1 LLPVLFVLQSHHD
14 DLETV
19 LGEIASGRNLPQPQG
34 YQKTAAASEIITD
47 DDTSCPPSPGVSN
60 TEGRRGSRLP
70 TDDLAAFSSEQPT
83 AAAALA
89 LLKFHNPGLG
99 LMAGLQAAAAA
110 ASSED
115 SKLKAPAGMPGS
127 ASDSPMSAGSS
138 RVSIDFAWGE
148 EPAEVTVVP
157 AASASRDSHV
167 RTDEAAQHAEAPVS
181 SVQQAAL
188 AARLRAMGVSNAF
201 AAAGFPAH
209 SSSSHTDIEAQ
220 QQQGGQQDDESTQ
233 PQDDLTLDDAIAAT
247 ALLASVFKL
256 GEQQQRLV
264 IGGLLG
270 TGLFAAAA
278 ATAGSIDHVTGSR
291 VPQQGQPAALAAMTA
306 SGCTLAAQQHSS
318 IKVEEAVQGQ
328 ELPYKAEAAANF
340 PAAALAADGS
350 LQDSVLAQQQQ
361 QCQVSCTARNT
372 TANSMPAKAEE
383 AVQQQAPGGQ
393 SSEAAAG
400 HQPMPATAMAF
411 LATLLARQGAA
422 A

>member
-34 YQKTAAASEIITD
+34 HQKVAVASEIMTD
-47 DDTSCPPSPGVSN
+47 DDTSCPPSPGGSN

-83 AAAALA
+83 AAAAALA

-99 LMAGLQAAAAA
+99 LMVGLQAA

-115 SKLKAPAGMPGS
+115 SRPKAPAGS
-127 ASDSPMSAGSS
+127 VSNSPISAGSS

-148 EPAEVTVVP
+148 EPADAAVMP
-157 AASASRDSHV
+157 AASASRDGQTRSH
-167 RTDEAAQHAEAPVS
+167 EAVQQHAEVPVS

-188 AARLRAMGVSNAF
+188 AARLRATGVSNAF

-209 SSSSHTDIEAQ
+209 SSSSHTEIEAQ
-220 QQQGGQQDDESTQ
+220 QQQDGEQDDESTQ
-233 PQDDLTLDDAIAAT
+233 LQDDLTLNDAIAAT

-278 ATAGSIDHVTGSR
+278 AAAGSIDNVTGSSAL
-291 VPQQGQPAALAAMTA
+291 QQGQPAALAA
-306 SGCTLAAQQHSS
+306 GGTLAAQQRSSS

-350 LQDSVLAQQQQ
+350 LQDSVPAQQQQ
-361 QCQVSCTARNT
+361 QCQVSCTARSAT
-372 TANSMPAKAEE
+372 VNSIPAKLEE
-383 AVQQQAPGGQ
+383 AVQQQAQMGH
-393 SSEAAAG
+393 SSEPAAG
-400 HQPMPATAMAF
+400 HQPMPATTMAF
-411 LATLLARQGAA
+411 LANLLAHQGAPA
-422 A
+422 

>member
-1 LLPVLFVLQSHHD
+1 LLLVLQSYHH

-19 LGEIASGRNLPQPQG
+19 LSEIASGRNLPQPQG
-34 YQKTAAASEIITD
+34 SKQAAAASEVMKD
-47 DDTSCPPSPGVSN
+47 DDTSCPPSPGGSN
-60 TEGRRGSRLP
+60 TASRRGSRSP

-99 LMAGLQAAAAA
+99 LMVGLQAAAAA

-115 SKLKAPAGMPGS
+115 SKAPAGIPGS
-127 ASDSPMSAGSS
+127 VRNSPMSAGSS

-148 EPAEVTVVP
+148 QPAEATAAP

-167 RTDEAAQHAEAPVS
+167 RTDEAEEHVEVPVS

-188 AARLRAMGVSNAF
+188 AARLRAMGVGNAF
-201 AAAGFPAH
+201 AAAGFAPH
-209 SSSSHTDIEAQ
+209 CSTSSHTEIEAQ
-220 QQQGGQQDDESTQ
+220 QQHDGQQDDESMQ
-233 PQDDLTLDDAIAAT
+233 PQDDLTLNDAIAAT

-270 TGLFAAAA
+270 TGLFAAPD
-278 ATAGSIDHVTGSR
+278 TAGSIEQTTSSSA
-291 VPQQGQPAALAAMTA
+291 PQRGQPAALAAG
-306 SGCTLAAQQHSS
+306 GCTLAAQQHCSS
-318 IKVEEAVQGQ
+318 IKVDDAVQGQ
-328 ELPYKAEAAANF
+328 EAPYKAAAAASF

-350 LQDSVLAQQQQ
+350 LQDSVPAQQQQ
-361 QCQVSCTARNT
+361 VSCATRST
-372 TANSMPAKAEE
+372 TANSIPAKVEE
-383 AVQQQAPGGQ
+383 AIQQQAQ
-393 SSEAAAG
+393 THHSLETAAG

-411 LATLLARQGAA
+411 LATLLARQGAPA
-422 A
+422 